1 MLKAEKGRM
10 GTGKESFI
18 GVGVG
23 IGIGKRG
30 FKGSNKVQGFNRG
43 GAAGSKIQGESWGQG
58 KSRVQNS
65 DWEAGASEERGS
77 HFN

>member
-23 IGIGKRG
+23 IGIGIDQT
-30 FKGSNKVQGFNRG
+30 N
-43 GAAGSKIQGESWGQG
+43 
-58 KSRVQNS
+58 
-65 DWEAGASEERGS
+65 
-77 HFN
+77 